1 MGVRYIGIWFID
13 CGSEQLV
20 AEDHSGKR
28 GASSLFERLTRAD
41 DPVFE
46 QIDRNAKSLL
56 QSALTRLDVVSREE
70 FDAQTAVLKRTRER
84 LEALEAQIA
93 SLDEALSATTQQDQ

>member
-1 MGVRYIGIWFID
+1 MRYLDARVTLG
-13 CGSEQLV
+13 GSEQFM
-20 AEDHSGKR
+20 ADDHSAKR
-28 GASSLFERLTRAD
+28 SGSSLFERLTRMD

-70 FDAQTAVLKRTRER
+70 FDAQSAVLKRTRER
-84 LEALEAQIA
+84 LEALEAQINA
-93 SLDEALSATTQQDQ
+93 LDEALSVSER

>member
-1 MGVRYIGIWFID
+1 MRYIEARITPG
-13 CGSEQLV
+13 GSEQFM
-20 AEDHSGKR
+20 ADDHSAKR

-46 QIDRNAKSLL
+46 KIDRNAKSLL

-93 SLDEALSATTQQDQ
+93 ALDEALSATGQQGDQ

>member
-1 MGVRYIGIWFID
+1 MLCVYKNMFEMKTIKPKKCLKPIKP
-13 CGSEQLV
+13 
-20 AEDHSGKR
+20 KR
-28 GASSLFERLTRAD
+28 ISD
-41 DPVFE
+41 QVFE

-70 FDAQTAVLKRTRER
+70 FDAQAAVLKRTRER

-93 SLDEALSATTQQDQ
+93 ALDEALSASERQGDH

>member
-1 MGVRYIGIWFID
+1 MRYIDARVTLG
-13 CGSEQLV
+13 GLEQFM
-20 AEDHSGKR
+20 ADDHSAKR
-28 GASSLFERLTRAD
+28 GANSLFERLTRAD

-70 FDAQTAVLKRTRER
+70 FDAQASVLKRTRER

-93 SLDEALSATTQQDQ
+93 ALDDALSESERRGNQ